1 MTATRRFTAACVQ
14 TTTGTDMDANLAA
27 AAEGVRRAVDR
38 GAAFVATPECV
49 SMLVMGRQN
58 ALAAARTE
66 AAHPAI
72 PAFADL
78 ARETGA
84 VLLAGSLSILRD
96 DGRIANR
103 SFLFG
108 ADGAVLARFDKI
120 HMYDVDLPN
129 GERYRES
136 STYAPGTATV
146 VAGTPLAA
154 FGLTVCY
161 DMRFPHLYRDLARA
175 GAEVITV
182 PSAFARPTGRAHW
195 EVLLRARAIESGCFV
210 VAPAQ
215 TGVHACGRETWGHSL
230 IVSPW
235 GEVLADAGSE
245 PGIVTADL
253 DLDRVAEVRAS
264 LPTLGQD
271 RAYAPPVRIDPRRRA
286 AE

>member
-1 MTATRRFTAACVQ
+1 MTAARRFTAACVQ
-14 TTTGTDMDANLAA
+14 TTTGTNMDANLAA
-27 AAEGVRRAVDR
+27 AADGVRRAVDR

-84 VLLAGSLSILRD
+84 VLLAGSLSILRG

-108 ADGAVLARFDKI
+108 ADGAILARFDKI

-146 VAGTPLAA
+146 VAETPLAA
-154 FGLTVCY
+154 IGLTVCY

-175 GAEVITV
+175 GAELITV

-271 RAYAPPVRIDPRRRA
+271 RAYAPPVRIDPRMRA

>member
-58 ALAAARTE
+58 ALAAARAE
-66 AAHPAI
+66 AAHSAI

-108 ADGAVLARFDKI
+108 ADGTVLARFDKI

-146 VAGTPLAA
+146 VAETPLAA

-182 PSAFARPTGRAHW
+182 RRPLPDPPAGPIGRCCCAPGRSNPA
-195 EVLLRARAIESGCFV
+195 VSSLR
-210 VAPAQ
+210 
-215 TGVHACGRETWGHSL
+215 
-230 IVSPW
+230 
-235 GEVLADAGSE
+235 
-245 PGIVTADL
+245 
-253 DLDRVAEVRAS
+253 
-264 LPTLGQD
+264 
-271 RAYAPPVRIDPRRRA
+271 PRRPASTPA
-286 AE
+286 AGRPGGIR